1 MLYPSRDGTLII
13 DELELLKPHSY
24 TRYYDVVM
32 LPIAATYQW
41 AKITHLWHL
50 WSYNFNFISFI
61 LIVSCSL
68 YLQKT
73 L

>member
-50 WSYNFNFISFI
+50 WSYHF
-61 LIVSCSL
+61 L
-68 YLQKT
+68 
-73 L
+73 